1 LTSPKIL
8 AKVVVDP
15 VKQASRYQRRW
26 IAVLVCFLA
35 VGVFTLASLAKCSQ
49 YRAGSH
55 SESYF
60 AKATKMSGDRCQTS
74 AAVEPPI
81 VLHIRPCE
89 FTAHVTATI
98 PDPILPQ
105 AVFLDSFRIRPPPS
119 RVA

>member
-1 LTSPKIL
+1 
-8 AKVVVDP
+8 VN
-15 VKQASRYQRRW
+15 QASRNQRRW

-60 AKATKMSGDRCQTS
+60 AKATKMSGNRCQTS
-74 AAVEPPI
+74 AVVEPPI
-81 VLHIRPCE
+81 VLPVRP
-89 FTAHVTATI
+89 FQATAHVTAAT

-105 AVFLDSFRIRPPPS
+105 AVFLDSFRIRPPPT